1 MNIELK
7 MSSGEPEGFERVGA
21 GRPRPRCREM
31 ARAKATVSGYSG
43 VTVEISQIEK
53 TADRDADA

>member
-7 MSSGEPEGFERVGA
+7 MSSGEAAKVLGA
-21 GRPRPRCREM
+21 WALEDLGLDAEKWQ
-31 ARAKATVSGYSG
+31 AKATVSGYSG

-53 TADRDADA
+53 DGRPRC